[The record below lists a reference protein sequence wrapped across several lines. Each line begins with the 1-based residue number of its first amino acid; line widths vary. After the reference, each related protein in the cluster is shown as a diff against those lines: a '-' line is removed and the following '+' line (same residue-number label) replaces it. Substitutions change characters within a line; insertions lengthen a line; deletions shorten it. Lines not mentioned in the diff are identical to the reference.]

1 MAKAKSPKKP
11 ALPLRERAVRAAL
24 DLAAR
29 QPWGAVTMR
38 DIAGAAKCTLAE
50 LYNVFGDRHDILAA
64 YGRQIDCRVM
74 EESAADPDAPER
86 DRLFDVMMARFDV
99 LNEDRAAVVSIL
111 KSFCTAPKNALIS
124 LPHLGRS
131 MVRMLEAAAIDP
143 NGPRGA
149 VTALGLAGVYLCTL
163 RAWMGDESDDMGKT
177 MAALDR
183 GLERAEKAA
192 EFLNSPKKF
201 A

>member
-24 DLAAR
+24 GLAAR
-29 QPWGAVTMR
+29 QPWSAVTMR
-38 DIAGAAKCTLAE
+38 DIARAAKCTLAE
-50 LYNVFGDRHDILAA
+50 LYDVFEDRHDILAA
-64 YGRQIDCRVM
+64 YGRQLDRRVM
-74 EESAADPDAPER
+74 ESVTVDGGAPER
-86 DRLFDVMMARFDV
+86 DLLFDVLMARFDV

-111 KSFCTAPKNALIS
+111 KSFCTAPKDALIS

-143 NGPRGA
+143 NGPRGTA
-149 VTALGLAGVYLCTL
+149 TALGLAGVYLYTL
-163 RAWMGDESDDMGKT
+163 KAWMDDESEDMGKT

-183 GLERAEKAA
+183 ALGRAEQAA
-192 EFLNSPKKF
+192 GFLRF
-201 A
+201 